1 MPRTLFTK
9 SPSEKPLIVPVFIP
23 HAGCPHQCA
32 FCNQQAITQIS
43 RGLPSPE
50 EVISRI
56 QTFLGY
62 STKKDRTVQISFYGG
77 NFLGLKQEDILQF
90 LRIGQQFVHS
100 GKVHSLRFSTRPD
113 TISTQTLDLIKDF
126 PVSTVEIGAQS
137 MNDEVLELSHRGHSC
152 ADTENAV
159 SLLKERC
166 YECGLQMMIG
176 LPGETEENLM
186 RTGRKIVELS
196 PDFVRIYP
204 TLVLE
209 NSVLARQYRE
219 GRYTPISLDAAVTLA
234 KKLYLLFTERN
245 IRVIRMGLQAS
256 GDLSEDSAILAG
268 PWHPAFG
275 FLVHSEIYLDRA
287 AELLRKFSG
296 STERIVLGVH
306 PRHIP
311 EMRGMKNRNMEIL
324 KKMFAIDCLQ
334 IIPDE
339 NAEEGE
345 ILILP

>member
-1 MPRTLFTK
+1 MTQTLFHK

-50 EVISRI
+50 EIISRI

-77 NFLGLKQEDILQF
+77 NFLGLKAEDILQF
-90 LRIGQQFVHS
+90 LRIGEEFVHS
-100 GKVHSLRFSTRPD
+100 GRVHSLRFSTRPD
-113 TISTQTLDLIKDF
+113 TISIQSLDLIKNF

-137 MNDEVLELSHRGHSC
+137 MNDQVLAMSHRGHSS

-159 SLLKERC
+159 ALLKERG

-176 LPGETEENLM
+176 MPGETAENLM
-186 RTGRKIVELS
+186 ETGRKIAELS

-209 NSVLARQYRE
+209 NSVLARWYRE
-219 GRYTPISLDAAVTLA
+219 GRYTPISLDTAVTQV
-234 KKLYLLFTERN
+234 KKLYLLFTEKN

-287 AELLRKFSG
+287 VELLRAFPG
-296 STERIVLGVH
+296 SKEKIVLAVH

-311 EMRGMKNRNMEIL
+311 EMRGMKNRNVEIL
-324 KKMFAIDCLQ
+324 KKMFAIDLLR
-334 IIPDE
+334 IVPDE
-339 NAEEGE
+339 NAGEGE
-345 ILILP
+345 IRILP